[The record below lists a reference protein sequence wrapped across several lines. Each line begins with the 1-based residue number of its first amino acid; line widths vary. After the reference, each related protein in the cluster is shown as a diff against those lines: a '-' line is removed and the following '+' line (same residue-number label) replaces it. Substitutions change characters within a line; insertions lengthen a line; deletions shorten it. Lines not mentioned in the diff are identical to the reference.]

1 MEKKKK
7 RFPGKTTGPGSSA
20 GKSASENKGKAVF
33 RPLGGATS
41 LDLKRTAASLL
52 ADGVQWWKDELCL
65 VFGKIFNC
73 GD

>member
-1 MEKKKK
+1 METKKEIPWEDHRPWKQ
-7 RFPGKTTGPGSSA
+7 RR
-20 GKSASENKGKAVF
+20 ASENKGKVIF
-33 RPLGGATS
+33 LPLGGATS
-41 LDLKRTAASLL
+41 LDLKRTAAGLL